1 MSETTSTNT
10 QPKKDLKIIVTGGAG
25 FLGYHIAT
33 KICEITDYKNT
44 TFFDIAPFEEGDYDK
59 NINKIYGDVRDS
71 AQMDEM
77 FKGADVIIHCAAA
90 LPLWKKKDIF
100 ETNVGG
106 TRNVCDAALKN
117 KVGRM
122 VFISSTSVYGV
133 PDVHPLYE
141 YHPRVGVGP
150 YGKSKIQGEE
160 ICEEYRNKGL
170 PMSILRPKS
179 FIGTARLGVFQI
191 LYDWIES
198 GVKIPIIGNGN
209 NRYQLFEVDDLVDA
223 ILLCSTLP
231 LDKTNDT
238 FNVGAK
244 EFKTVKEDV
253 GAMCEY
259 AGTGSRVM
267 GTPAWAVKPVLRF
280 FEILNL
286 SPLYKWIYGT
296 ADTDSFVSIEKA
308 QTQLGWMPKF
318 SNADALIRSYKWYL
332 ENKHTIQQGTGVT
345 HRIAWKQGVLGL
357 VKKVL

>member
-1 MSETTSTNT
+1 MAE
-10 QPKKDLKIIVTGGAG
+10 KELKIIVTGGAG
-25 FLGYHIAT
+25 FLGYHVNL
-33 KICEITDYKNT
+33 KINQITPYKNT
-44 TFFDIAPFEEGDYDK
+44 TFFDIAPFEEGDYNK
-59 NINKIYGDVRDS
+59 EINMIYGDVRD
-71 AQMDEM
+71 AKQMDEM
-77 FKGADVIIHCAAA
+77 FKGADVVIHCAAA

-100 ETNVGG
+100 ETNVDG
-106 TRNVCDAALKN
+106 TRNVCEAALKN

-150 YGKSKIQGEE
+150 YGKSKIMGEE
-160 ICEEYRNKGL
+160 ICEEYRTKGL
-170 PMSILRPKS
+170 PIAILRPKS

-198 GVKIPIIGNGN
+198 GVKIPIIGNGK
-209 NRYQLFEVDDLVDA
+209 NRYQLFEVEDLVDA
-223 ILLCSTLP
+223 ILLCATLP
-231 LDKTNDT
+231 LEKTNDT

-244 EFKTVKEDV
+244 EFKTVREDV

-267 GTPAWAVKPVLRF
+267 GTPAGPIKFFLRI
-280 FEILNL
+280 FELLNL

-308 QTQLGWMPKF
+308 QKQLGWNPKF
-318 SNADALIRSYKWYL
+318 SNSQALIRSYQWYL
-332 ENKHTIQQGTGVT
+332 DNKHTIQQGTGVT

-357 VKKVL
+357 FKKLL